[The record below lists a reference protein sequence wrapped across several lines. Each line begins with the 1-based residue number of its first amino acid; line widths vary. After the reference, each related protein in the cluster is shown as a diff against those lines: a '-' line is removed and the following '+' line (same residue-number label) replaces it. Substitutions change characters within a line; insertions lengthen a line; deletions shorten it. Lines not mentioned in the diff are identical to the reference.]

1 MISQMSSYS
10 VFIIFN
16 YRNKNM
22 KNKTIAITHKPLI
35 VYIITAL
42 MLSTSIVYF
51 YVAIQDYSELLQMPS
66 ANSDDMAEKMATTNE
81 IIFFLIVGIAY
92 IPIAI
97 WMLKVKHNSKIPYII
112 SIIGSAALILF
123 YILTRT
129 TNIPLIGLQTD
140 VGTIDIASK
149 IIQVGI
155 ISVSSFLMISM
166 VKREQTEHG
175 N

>member
-1 MISQMSSYS
+1 
-10 VFIIFN
+10 
-16 YRNKNM
+16 
-22 KNKTIAITHKPLI
+22 
-35 VYIITAL
+35 
-42 MLSTSIVYF
+42 
-51 YVAIQDYSELLQMPS
+51 
-66 ANSDDMAEKMATTNE
+66 
-81 IIFFLIVGIAY
+81 
-92 IPIAI
+92 
-97 WMLKVKHNSKIPYII
+97 MLKVKHNSKIPYII

-140 VGTIDIASK
+140 VGAIDVASK
-149 IIQVGI
+149 IMQVGI

>member
-1 MISQMSSYS
+1 
-10 VFIIFN
+10 
-16 YRNKNM
+16 M
-22 KNKTIAITHKPLI
+22 KNKTTAITHKPLI
-35 VYIITAL
+35 VYIVTAL
-42 MLSTSIVYF
+42 MLSTSIIYF
-51 YVAIQDYSELLQMPS
+51 YVAIQDYSELLHMPS
-66 ANSDDMAEKMATTNE
+66 SNSDDVADKLATKNE
-81 IIFFLIVGIAY
+81 IVFFLIVGIAY
-92 IPIAI
+92 VPIAL

-129 TNIPLIGLQTD
+129 INIPSIGLQTD

-155 ISVSSFLMISM
+155 ISISSFLMIFI
-166 VKREQTEHG
+166 VKREQTEHD

>member
-1 MISQMSSYS
+1 MSSYS

-66 ANSDDMAEKMATTNE
+66 ANSDDIAEKMATTNE
-81 IIFFLIVGIAY
+81 IIF
-92 IPIAI
+92 
-97 WMLKVKHNSKIPYII
+97 
-112 SIIGSAALILF
+112 
-123 YILTRT
+123 
-129 TNIPLIGLQTD
+129 
-140 VGTIDIASK
+140 
-149 IIQVGI
+149 
-155 ISVSSFLMISM
+155 SSSLA
-166 VKREQTEHG
+166 
-175 N
+175 